1 MCVLKGKLLSS
12 IRNPNPAAFLH
23 CAASAWSNLAWWE
36 VSLPGAGGW
45 NEMMVRPLP
54 TQTPLYD
61 PMMLFPPMPCIL
73 QPRGVQPAPPQ
84 PRVLAAA
91 ARPCYPSPALHT
103 AAAPSETSSCSC
115 AVLPAATAS
124 LLSSPPAQTAKCHL
138 NVSSI
143 TCCAA

>member
-1 MCVLKGKLLSS
+1 MRVCVFLKGKLLSS

-91 ARPCYPSPALHT
+91 ARPCYPST
-103 AAAPSETSSCSC
+103 
-115 AVLPAATAS
+115 VLPSHSQEERCDLRCVAVGRGARANPTPI
-124 LLSSPPAQTAKCHL
+124 LLLPEL
-138 NVSSI
+138 
-143 TCCAA
+143 